1 MPTPAEILN
10 ASPRVV
16 PGNVAVH
23 EPADAAPS
31 SDWRNNN
38 FDLVRLFATLQVA
51 TVHAITHF
59 QVPGSLA
66 HVVDAGLRLFPGVPI
81 FFVVSGFLISNSY
94 EHSDSLRHYLRNRCL
109 RIYPA
114 LWVCLVATV
123 GALLLVGVDAIGML
137 PTRDWLIW
145 WAAQLTLFQNYS
157 PGFEWPPGVGTPNFS
172 LWTIPVELEFYML
185 VPAIYVVFRLTQN
198 RGNFPLLALCV
209 ASAALHLGFRYEDY
223 RTSNHAEYRYLLNTV
238 APYLW
243 MFLVGVLIQ
252 RNWGRLRPLLAG
264 RAHWWLL
271 GYLALCGVA
280 NRLGVDVGSNTIT
293 PLFFC
298 PLAGL
303 VVASATSA
311 PGLADR
317 ILHRQDISY
326 GTYLYHLLVINVL
339 VSFGLVGSA
348 WPAAGAIAM
357 ALLLATASWVLV
369 EKPFL
374 RRKRAA

>member
-1 MPTPAEILN
+1 MPRPSEILN
-10 ASPRVV
+10 PSPRVV
-16 PGNVAVH
+16 PGNVTVH
-23 EPADAAPS
+23 EPATAAPS
-31 SDWRNNN
+31 GDWRNNN

-51 TVHAITHF
+51 IVHAITHF

-123 GALLLVGVDAIGML
+123 GALLLVGVDVIGVL
-137 PTRDWLIW
+137 PTRDWLVW

-185 VPAIYVVFRLTQN
+185 VPAIYVLFRLTQH
-198 RGNFPLLALCV
+198 RGNIPLLALCV

-243 MFLVGVLIQ
+243 MFLVGVLMQ

-317 ILHRQDISY
+317 ILRRQDISY
-326 GTYLYHLLVINVL
+326 GTYLYHLLVINVM

-348 WPAAGAIAM
+348 WPAGGAIAI

-374 RRKRAA
+374 RRKRAV